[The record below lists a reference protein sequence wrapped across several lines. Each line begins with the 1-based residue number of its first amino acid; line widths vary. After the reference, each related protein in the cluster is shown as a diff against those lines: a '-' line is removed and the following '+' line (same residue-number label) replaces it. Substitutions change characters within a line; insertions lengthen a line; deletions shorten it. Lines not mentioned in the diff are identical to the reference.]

1 MTGSEMIRNA
11 LGKLG
16 YNDSFNNVGLS
27 NRLIGRQLD
36 ILNQVYIELLVAT
49 NAADI
54 KPLESINDELQLT
67 AEILYDCMPYGVA
80 AFIAQS
86 EGDADNQQIFMSLY
100 MQKKNRLNRRETVED
115 VIPV

>member
-1 MTGSEMIRNA
+1 MTGSEMITNA

-16 YNDSFNNVGLS
+16 YNDSLNNVGLS
-27 NRLIGRQLD
+27 NRLMNRQLD

-49 NAADI
+49 KADEI
-54 KPLESINDELQLT
+54 KPLKSVNDELQLT
-67 AEILYDCMPYGVA
+67 AEVLYDCMSYGVA

-86 EGDADNQQIFMSLY
+86 EGDADNQQIYMTLY
-100 MQKKNRLNRRETVED
+100 MQKKNRLNRIETVED

>member
-16 YNDSFNNVGLS
+16 YNDSLNNMGLS
-27 NRLIGRQLD
+27 NRLINRQLD
-36 ILNQVYIELLVAT
+36 ILNQVYIELQVLT
-49 NAADI
+49 KAAEI
-54 KPLESINDELQLT
+54 KPIESINDQLQLT
-67 AEILYDCMPYGVA
+67 AEVLYDCMTYGVA

-86 EGDADNQQIFMSLY
+86 EGDADNQQIFMSIY
-100 MQKKNRLNRRETVED
+100 TQKKNRLNKIDVVED

>member
-16 YNDSFNNVGLS
+16 YNDSLNNVGLS
-27 NRLIGRQLD
+27 NRLMNRQLD
-36 ILNQVYIELLVAT
+36 ILNQVYIELLVLT
-49 NAADI
+49 KAAEI
-54 KPLESINDELQLT
+54 KPIESINDELQLT
-67 AEILYDCMPYGVA
+67 AEVIYDCMTYGVA

-86 EGDADNQQIFMSLY
+86 EGDADNQQIFMSIY
-100 MQKKNRLNRRETVED
+100 MQKKNRLNKIDVVED

>member
-16 YNDSFNNVGLS
+16 YNDSLNNVGLS
-27 NRLIGRQLD
+27 NRLMGRQLD
-36 ILNQVYIELLVAT
+36 ILNQVYIELLVLTKAK
-49 NAADI
+49 DI
-54 KPLESINDELQLT
+54 KPLESVNDELQLT

-86 EGDADNQQIFMSLY
+86 EGDADNQQIFISLY
-100 MQKKNRLNRRETVED
+100 MQKKNRLNKTETIED

>member
-16 YNDSFNNVGLS
+16 YNDSLNNVGLS
-27 NRLIGRQLD
+27 NRLMGRQLD
-36 ILNQVYIELLVAT
+36 ILNQVYIELLVLTKAEEV
-49 NAADI
+49 
-54 KPLESINDELQLT
+54 KPLDSIADELKLA
-67 AEILYDCMPYGVA
+67 AEVLYDCMPYGVA

-86 EGDADNQQIFMSLY
+86 EGDADNQQIFMSIY
-100 MQKKNRLNRRETVED
+100 TQKKNRLNKIDVVED